1 MAFLDVPTLALSPDG
16 RKLAFTVSGA
26 AGQTMIH
33 VRAFDQPEARP
44 VPGTEG
50 GSCPFFS
57 PDGASIGFF
66 ADRRLKTIS
75 LAGGPAQTRG
85 GRPQRAEA
93 ALGRPTARSSSSP
106 RTTPACGA

>member
-33 VRAFDQPEARP
+33 VRAFDQPKRGR

-50 GSCPFFS
+50 ARPFFS
-57 PDGASIGFF
+57 PDGASLGFF
-66 ADRRLKTIS
+66 ADRRLRPS
-75 LAGGPAQTRG
+75 PSPAARPRTG
-85 GRPQRAEA
+85 GRPQRTRRPVG
-93 ALGRPTARSSSSP
+93 ALWLHPSSP